1 MAFHTTEY
9 LLYRNGK
16 KQNKTKLL
24 FHTTTWLNLTEM
36 RKETRQ
42 DKMPVLLLWDCYMYN
57 EGTINE

>member
-9 LLYRNGK
+9 LLYRNGKK

-24 FHTTTWLNLTEM
+24 FHTTTWLNLIEM

-42 DKMPVLLLWDCYMYN
+42 DKMPVLLL
-57 EGTINE
+57 